1 MTPPGRWLRRI
12 NMSTNFTANNDTTSG
27 RNEYGMRY
35 QVLAPPPQPRFGVW
49 VRADEFSVRP
59 PALSGS
65 TSPQLYTSLEPPQQI
80 PGLEICI
87 LFQIR
92 SYKFTSENA
101 AVYISKRRSNHP
113 LFWQRT
119 FIWLGCV
126 KQWSLASH
134 HALHAGLKGRSILK
148 DGTGHQKRSLHF
160 LFEKY
165 TCVLQKT
172 ESVGAVF

>member
-1 MTPPGRWLRRI
+1 MIPQAVEMSMGWGTKCWLHLH
-12 NMSTNFTANNDTTSG
+12 SLQHG
-27 RNEYGMRY
+27 
-35 QVLAPPPQPRFGVW
+35 PRFGVW
-49 VRADEFSVRP
+49 VQADEFSVRP

-65 TSPQLYTSLEPPQQI
+65 TSPQLYISLEPPQQI

-92 SYKFTSENA
+92 SYEFTSENA